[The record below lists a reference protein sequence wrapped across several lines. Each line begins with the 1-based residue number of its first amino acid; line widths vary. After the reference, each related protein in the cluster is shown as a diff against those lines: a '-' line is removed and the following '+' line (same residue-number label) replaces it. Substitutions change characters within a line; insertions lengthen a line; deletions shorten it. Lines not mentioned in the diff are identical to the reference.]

1 MFRRTLPARRSI
13 KEALRESRRP
23 LADAASVATLG
34 CFEPRQRFLFPLN
47 HGQHS
52 GLAGARAAAL
62 LAAALARPAEAATG
76 DVDADVVFVAD
87 ASGEFARTV
96 PYQTAKPM
104 LGVGDA
110 GLTPTAWHWSWFEYG
125 APQLQ
130 HRFQKYALPRRMNA
144 EA

>member
-1 MFRRTLPARRSI
+1 MLRAPLEISI
-13 KEALRESRRP
+13 P
-23 LADAASVATLG
+23 PD
-34 CFEPRQRFLFPLN
+34 

-52 GLAGARAAAL
+52 GLAGACAAAL

-104 LGVGDA
+104 LVVGDA

-130 HRFQKYALPRRMNA
+130 HRFQEHALPRRMNA
-144 EA
+144 EAWAAWVAVKAVTQAAKAS